1 VELLQCGATY
11 RVGDGEFIL
20 IWRDN
25 WIPMSLS
32 LKPTRSRHECWL
44 WRVSQL
50 MREGTNDR
58 DEARVRQF
66 FHPWDVDEILKIKL
80 PATKV
85 PDLIAWHYE
94 REIKG
99 FLYPECV

>member
-1 VELLQCGATY
+1 
-11 RVGDGEFIL
+11 
-20 IWRDN
+20 
-25 WIPMSLS
+25 
-32 LKPTRSRHECWL
+32 
-44 WRVSQL
+44 

-58 DEARVRQF
+58 DEAWVRQF